1 MTRWTGGA
9 SASLWPESLDS
20 PWYYDD
26 DDDIYIM
33 MKCLSV
39 CLFVTKNEHLLVS
52 MVFQGSFMVF
62 HGF

>member
-26 DDDIYIM
+26 DDDDDIRDSKY
-33 MKCLSV
+33 
-39 CLFVTKNEHLLVS
+39 EYLL
-52 MVFQGSFMVF
+52 
-62 HGF
+62 H

>member
-26 DDDIYIM
+26 DDDDDDIRDS
-33 MKCLSV
+33 KV
-39 CLFVTKNEHLLVS
+39 
-52 MVFQGSFMVF
+52 
-62 HGF
+62 